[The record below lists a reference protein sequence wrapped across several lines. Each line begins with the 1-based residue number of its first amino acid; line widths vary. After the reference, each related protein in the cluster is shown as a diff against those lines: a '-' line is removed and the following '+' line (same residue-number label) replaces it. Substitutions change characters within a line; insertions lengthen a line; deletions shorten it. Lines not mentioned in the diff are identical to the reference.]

1 MAGENILKRFEL
13 GGQYMKLMQANGY
26 SLIDLNL
33 IEPFRQEDKDYQPS
47 SLVFERDQRMY
58 AVRSDWTRSLLNYSD
73 TYFLEDRCFCY
84 FGPVVRGTDSFYQA
98 GVELYWPTDQDLLSS
113 IRLHLD
119 FIKARLEDTRGTR
132 SNFEGN
138 PDQGQK
144 LHAFI
149 VNQDR
154 LIDLYIQ
161 KYNLDEKVR
170 PLIYAKNLSQLREL
184 LGPDQPLYK
193 ALSCRIS
200 DQYDLV
206 QEEFADSPEMEQIRQ
221 LKDLAEGEEI
231 KFMLDLSFRSPQA
244 YYNALY
250 FQVFLNYHTPLL
262 SGGQYNEHAFGIAF
276 NLEGGLL

>member
-33 IEPFRQEDKDYQPS
+33 VEPFRLEDKDYQPS

-58 AVRSDWTRSLLNYSD
+58 AVRSDWTRSLLNYNDS
-73 TYFLEDRCFCY
+73 YFLDDRSFCY

-98 GVELYWPTDQDLLSS
+98 GVELYWPTDQDLLAS

-119 FIKARLEDTRGTR
+119 FIKARLEEASETKSDLATS
-132 SNFEGN
+132 SN
-138 PDQGQK
+138 PRQK

-161 KYNLDEKVR
+161 KYNLDEAIR
-170 PLIYAKNLSQLREL
+170 PLIYAKNLSLLREV

-193 ALSCRIS
+193 ALSCRVS

-206 QEEFADSPEMEQIRQ
+206 QAEFAESLEMEQIRQ
-221 LKDLAEGEEI
+221 LKDLADQEGI